1 MKVTY
6 SRFPGRR
13 CRMPVLL
20 STPPGQ
26 SSAVKTGKK
35 GPDCQKKRLQKRRNS
50 DCHLATEG
58 TKEQASGFV
67 GAGQSRPMP
76 REAWFKH
83 KKRFTPLFIS
93 TIKCVIDCFDAMEKK
108 NLGGHS
114 LLSAEHGGKTLNV
127 GLQCQRSIRGKP
139 TTLLVIYIFACKTAD

>member
-1 MKVTY
+1 MHGFGMHCMFCTQLRWWQGMKVTY

-35 GPDCQKKRLQKRRNS
+35 GPGCQKRLQKRRDS

-67 GAGQSRPMP
+67 GAGQSRPTS

-83 KKRFTPLFIS
+83 KKIHSSFYQHYQMCDCLFWCKEIKPGRTQPLVCWTRRENVECRS
-93 TIKCVIDCFDAMEKK
+93 SVSKK
-108 NLGGHS
+108 YS
-114 LLSAEHGGKTLNV
+114 
-127 GLQCQRSIRGKP
+127 R
-139 TTLLVIYIFACKTAD
+139 